1 MGLPE
6 PRNFQELI
14 EPDLEDLLKAS
25 DVAKIFRCSRAL
37 IYRMADRGQLPCVR
51 WPCPGMGKRKT
62 RETVRFKKAVVIAF
76 LEKHEKG

>member
-37 IYRMADRGQLPCVR
+37 IYRMADR
-51 WPCPGMGKRKT
+51 
-62 RETVRFKKAVVIAF
+62 
-76 LEKHEKG
+76 